1 MSQFLIL
8 DCMFFGL
15 GLNLLCFPPHSKKV
29 SFDCW
34 FHSSIFVVVCLLR
47 NMRERERE
55 RERERD
61 GVVSEIEKGMRG
73 ELTGLGIK
81 MCSRTK
87 LSF

>member
-8 DCMFFGL
+8 DCMFCGL
-15 GLNLLCFPPHSKKV
+15 GLNLLCFPPLSKKV

-34 FHSSIFVVVCLLR
+34 FHSSIFFVFCLLR
-47 NMRERERE
+47 NRRERE

-61 GVVSEIEKGMRG
+61 GVVSELEKGMRG
-73 ELTGLGIK
+73 ELMGLGIK
-81 MCSRTK
+81 MPSGTK

>member
-47 NMRERERE
+47 NRRERERE
-55 RERERD
+55 RND
-61 GVVSEIEKGMRG
+61 VVSEIEKGMRG

-81 MCSRTK
+81 MSSGTK

>member
-1 MSQFLIL
+1 
-8 DCMFFGL
+8 MFCDL

-47 NMRERERE
+47 NRRERERE
-55 RERERD
+55 RND
-61 GVVSEIEKGMRG
+61 VVSEIEKGMRG

>member
-1 MSQFLIL
+1 MS
-8 DCMFFGL
+8 CGL

-47 NMRERERE
+47 NRRERERE
-55 RERERD
+55 RND
-61 GVVSEIEKGMRG
+61 VVSEIEKGMKG

-81 MCSRTK
+81 MSSGTK

>member
-1 MSQFLIL
+1 MS
-8 DCMFFGL
+8 CGL

-47 NMRERERE
+47 NRRERERE
-55 RERERD
+55 RND
-61 GVVSEIEKGMRG
+61 VVSEIEKGMRG

-81 MCSRTK
+81 MSSGTK

>member
-1 MSQFLIL
+1 MK
-8 DCMFFGL
+8 
-15 GLNLLCFPPHSKKV
+15 H
-29 SFDCW
+29 
-34 FHSSIFVVVCLLR
+34 
-47 NMRERERE
+47 ERERE

-81 MCSRTK
+81 MSLGTK

>member
-1 MSQFLIL
+1 ML
-8 DCMFFGL
+8 
-15 GLNLLCFPPHSKKV
+15 V
-29 SFDCW
+29 SFKHFCC
-34 FHSSIFVVVCLLR
+34 CLSTEKH
-47 NMRERERE
+47 ERERE